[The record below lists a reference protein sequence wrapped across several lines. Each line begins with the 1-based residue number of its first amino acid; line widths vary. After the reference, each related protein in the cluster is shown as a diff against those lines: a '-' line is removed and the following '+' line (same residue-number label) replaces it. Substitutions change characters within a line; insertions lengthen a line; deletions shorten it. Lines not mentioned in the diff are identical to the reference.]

1 MKILGIDYGEKR
13 IGLAISDQLN
23 MFAHPLDVVENKGVK
38 SNMEVIKK
46 VIEENKIDKIVI
58 GFPLNMNGTEG
69 ERCEKTNQFIVH
81 LKKFFQGDIIK
92 WDERL
97 TTVAATKMLLE
108 HDMSRAK
115 RKKVVDKIAACYILQ
130 GYMDSTK

>member
-13 IGLAISDQLN
+13 IGLAVSDQLS
-23 MFAHPLDVVENKGVK
+23 MFAHPLDVVENKGNK
-38 SNMEVIKK
+38 TN
-46 VIEENKIDKIVI
+46 IELMKNIIEQNKIDKIVI

-81 LKKFFQGDIIK
+81 IKKVFQGEIIK

-97 TTVAATKMLLE
+97 TTVAANKMLLE
-108 HDMSRAK
+108 NDMSRAK

-130 GYMDSTK
+130 GYLDSHR